1 MEVLIGID
9 PHKRSH
15 HAVAIDREEVKL
27 AELSVRA
34 AKDQTQHLLAWA
46 ARFPDRRWAIESA
59 GGLGYLPSQ
68 QLVRAGEDVID
79 VPATL
84 AARVRVLGSGRSQKN
99 DPNDAL
105 STAIAALRHR
115 GLREVHADD
124 HRAILRMLA
133 TRHHDLGSLRT
144 QAACRLHAALAA
156 LIPGGFSGRLSAKT
170 AAALLRSLRPTDGV
184 NAERKAQAAD
194 LLADVRRLDAA
205 IAAVKKRIVV
215 AVEAAK
221 TSTTDVYGV
230 GPVVAAIIVGHTGD
244 VCRFATR
251 HHYASYNGT
260 APLEASSGTEE
271 APSSQPAWQPPA
283 QSRHAHGGG
292 DPDPQRHARPGLL
305 RAQDRRGQDEEG
317 GAARTQAA
325 HLRCRLPP
333 VGSRRRAVERA
344 GPGGQPGATLTS
356 SAAGRSLNA
365 GTSDRPLPN
374 PTRTLCPSQ
383 SRAPENMVLTQR
395 GIDLERSRQRHVRS
409 VSLTLRCPR
418 ISQLRTFFASPRT
431 PGLAPQLARRLVLPD
446 SFYSPSVASQRGG
459 IRCVHEARRG
469 KKRCLSSLRLLTWR

>member
-15 HAVAIDREEVKL
+15 HAVAINREEVKL

-46 ARFPDRRWAIESA
+46 ARFPERRWAIESA
-59 GGLGYLPSQ
+59 AGLGYLLSQ
-68 QLVRAGEDVID
+68 QLVDAGEEVLD

-170 AAALLRSLRPTDGV
+170 AAGLLRSVRPTDGV
-184 NAERKAQAAD
+184 TAERKAQAAD
-194 LLADVRRLDAA
+194 LLADVRRLDVA
-205 IAAVKKRIVV
+205 IAAVKKRIAV
-215 AVEAAK
+215 AVDAAK

-230 GPVVAAIIVGHTGD
+230 GPIVAAIIVGHTGD
-244 VCRFATR
+244 VRRFATR

-260 APLEASSGTEE
+260 APIEASSGPKKRHRLNPRGNRQLNHAVHMAAVTQIRNDTPGRAYYERKIAEGKTKKE
-271 APSSQPAWQPPA
+271 A
-283 QSRHAHGGG
+283 
-292 DPDPQRHARPGLL
+292 L
-305 RAQDRRGQDEEG
+305 RALKRRVSD
-317 GAARTQAA
+317 
-325 HLRCRLPP
+325 
-333 VGSRRRAVERA
+333 AVY
-344 GPGGQPGATLTS
+344 
-356 SAAGRSLNA
+356 
-365 GTSDRPLPN
+365 
-374 PTRTLCPSQ
+374 
-383 SRAPENMVLTQR
+383 
-395 GIDLERSRQRHVRS
+395 RQ
-409 VSLTLRCPR
+409 
-418 ISQLRTFFASPRT
+418 
-431 PGLAPQLARRLVLPD
+431 LVLD
-446 SFYSPSVASQRGG
+446 AER
-459 IRCVHEARRG
+459 
-469 KKRCLSSLRLLTWR
+469 